1 MILDVRT
8 YRTKP
13 GKLAAQIALYEKH
26 GLAAQVRHLGQ
37 PIVWAT
43 TETGEINTY
52 VHIWAY
58 DSVEDRAKRRAAMQ
72 ADPDWQNFMKL
83 GAEAG
88 YLEHQENKIMIPAA
102 FAPVKR

>member
-1 MILDVRT
+1 VILDVRT

-13 GKLAAQIALYEKH
+13 GKLPAQIALYEKH
-26 GLAAQVRHLGQ
+26 GKDAQIKHLGQ

-72 ADPDWQNFMKL
+72 ADPDWQTFMKVS
-83 GAEAG
+83 GEAG